1 MNKMNKKE
9 ILNNFNIELNNNQT
23 RIILTIVII
32 LVIILLFK
40 KMFNTIIEKIIV
52 FTIIFLLFLVISKNL
67 IITFIGTLIIFLLIN
82 LIIRYRTTV
91 ENFEDLK
98 DSVKADVGEPAFD
111 KSIFSDPK
119 FLESSEGIQEL
130 LKKINGG
137 IKLKEDD
144 LKETDK
150 INIDIQKYSDDDKPN
165 PLKQA
170 QKESY
175 ELINTVNA
183 LKDTITTL
191 APVLKEGKRLMGM
204 FQNLSI

>member
-1 MNKMNKKE
+1 MNKIIKKN
-9 ILNNFNIELNNNQT
+9 ILNNFNLELNNKEI

-32 LVIILLFK
+32 LVIVLLFK
-40 KMFNTIIEKIIV
+40 RMFNTIIERIIV

-67 IITFIGTLIIFLLIN
+67 VITFVGTLIIFLLIN

-98 DSVKADVGEPAFD
+98 DGLSTEPVFD

-137 IKLKEDD
+137 IKLKEED

-150 INIDIQKYSDDDKPN
+150 ININTEQYSDDSKPN
-165 PLKQA
+165 PLKDA
-170 QKESY
+170 QKETY

-191 APVLKEGKRLMGM
+191 APVLKEGKKLMGI
-204 FQNLSI
+204 FQNLSL

>member
-32 LVIILLFK
+32 LVIVLLFK
-40 KMFNTIIEKIIV
+40 KMFNTVLEKIIV

-82 LIIRYRTTV
+82 LIIRYRTTI

-98 DSVKADVGEPAFD
+98 DSLKEGISGEPVFD
-111 KSIFSDPK
+111 QSIFTDSK
-119 FLESSEGIQEL
+119 FMESSENIQNL

-144 LKETDK
+144 LK
-150 INIDIQKYSDDDKPN
+150 
-165 PLKQA
+165 
-170 QKESY
+170 
-175 ELINTVNA
+175 
-183 LKDTITTL
+183 
-191 APVLKEGKRLMGM
+191 
-204 FQNLSI
+204 